1 MKKLLLLV
9 LTCLLSASVSA
20 QERPLWMRYCA
31 ISPDGKTIVF
41 SYKGDLFT
49 VPVTGGAAK
58 QLTTNPAYDS
68 NPVWSPD
75 GSKIAFA
82 SDREDCTNVWIVS
95 KDGGEPKQIT
105 TSSHFKTILTF
116 TDNDHVLFSMAEMPS
131 RQSIIPGM
139 SKFPQIY
146 EVSVNGGRI
155 RMYNALPMADININR
170 KTGDI
175 LYHDIKGSED
185 MYRKHHKSPVCRDI
199 WMLSKGKY
207 TKLTD
212 FEGEDRTPVWT
223 ADGKGYYYLSERDGN
238 FNVWFRSLDGAQN
251 VQITQHKTNPVRF
264 LTASADGTLCY
275 GYDGEIYTVRQGGKS
290 QRVNI
295 SIVSDR
301 SDREL
306 IPDVLTKNATEI
318 CTSPSGKEV
327 AFIVHGEVYVT
338 SVDYKTTIRITDTPE
353 MERNLSFSPDG
364 RSIAYASE
372 RGGCWNIYRASIKNK
387 DEKQFAYATDIVE
400 EQLTKQNHTSL
411 YPRFSPDGKEIA
423 FFEDRGTIRI
433 INLASKQVRTVMDG
447 KNLFSYSDGDIDF
460 EWSPDSR
467 WLLASYY
474 GDGGY
479 HHDDIALIDA
489 SGKQKPYNL
498 TNSAYVDFKPHWAL
512 GGKAM
517 LFKSNR
523 RGYKN
528 HGGHGY
534 HSDFFIMFFDIDAY
548 ERFMMN
554 KEEKALYDETHK
566 PAKKSDADGDKKSAD
581 KKSADKKPAAEPLKF
596 DLENCRDR
604 VVRLTAPS
612 TRLGD
617 GFLTPKGDTLIYEAA
632 FEDSYDLYRY
642 DLLEDKNELLQK
654 EVGRGDLQPDKK
666 FKNLFVLSKGG
677 IKKIEIAKGKRTNV
691 DFEAQFNYRPY
702 AERKHLFEHIW
713 RQVDDKF
720 YRADLHGVD
729 WAGYKKVYEKFL
741 PYINNEY
748 DFRDMLAEM
757 LGELNASHTGA
768 RYYDP
773 VRYRT
778 ASLGLFYDESYKGDG
793 LKIAEV
799 VKGSPLAVRNTG
811 VKAGDIIEAIDGTP
825 IKKGEDFY
833 PLLSGKTGKLT
844 RLTING
850 KNINVRPISLTAYNN
865 LLYDRWVERNRR
877 MVDSLSG
884 GKIAYVH
891 ISSMNGEKFRK
902 LYEEILNED
911 NRERDAVIVD
921 ERHNG
926 GGYLHDDLCH
936 LLNGKQHSHFIAHGK
951 YLGVEPSTQW
961 IKPSCVV
968 LCEDDYSNACGFP
981 RQYQDMKIGK
991 LIGAPVAG
999 TSTSV
1004 WWETLV
1010 NDIVFGIPQVGRVD
1024 VRGDYGENTQLN
1036 PDIVVYNSPEDY
1048 LTGRD
1053 RQLER
1058 AVQEMLKEGA
1068 AFKEQHKHEF
1078 GGHKK

>member
-1 MKKLLLLV
+1 MRTLLLLV
-9 LTCLLSASVSA
+9 LTTLLSAPVSA
-20 QERPLWMRYCA
+20 QERPLWMRFCS
-31 ISPDGKTIVF
+31 ISPDGQTIAF

-49 VPVTGGAAK
+49 VPVTGGTAK
-58 QLTTNPAYDS
+58 QITTNPAYDYC
-68 NPVWSPD
+68 PVWSPD

-82 SDREDCTNVWIVS
+82 SDREGGINVWIIS
-95 KDGGEPKQIT
+95 KNGGVPTQIT
-105 TSSHFKTILTF
+105 TSSHYKNVLTF
-116 TDNDHVLFSMAEMPS
+116 SDNDHVLFSMADMPS
-131 RQSIIPGM
+131 RQTIIPALG
-139 SKFPQIY
+139 KFPQVY
-146 EVSVNGGRI
+146 EVSIKGGRP
-155 RMYNALPMADININR
+155 RMYTTLPMADVNINR

-185 MYRKHHKSPVCRDI
+185 MYRKHHKSPICRDI
-199 WMLSKGKY
+199 WMMSKNKKF

-223 ADGKGYYYLSERDGN
+223 ADGKGYYYLSEKDGT
-238 FNVWFRSLDGAQN
+238 FNVWYRSLDGNQN
-251 VQITQHKTNPVRF
+251 QQITQHKTNPVRF
-264 LTASADGTLCY
+264 LTASNDGTLCY
-275 GYDGEIYTVRQGGKS
+275 GYDGEIYTVRQGAKP

-295 SIVSDR
+295 NIVSDR
-301 SDREL
+301 SDRDL
-306 IPDVLTKNATEI
+306 IREVNTKGATEI
-318 CTSPSGKEV
+318 CASPSGKEV
-327 AFIVHGEVYVT
+327 AFIAHGEVYVT

-353 MERNLSFSPDG
+353 QERNLSFSPDG

-372 RGGCWNIYRASIKNK
+372 RGGCWNIYRTSIKNK
-387 DEKQFAYATDIVE
+387 DEKQFAYATDLVE
-400 EQLTKQNHTSL
+400 EQLTKQNRTSF
-411 YPRFSPDGKEIA
+411 YPRFSPDGKELA

-433 INLASKQVRTVMDG
+433 INLANKQIRTVMDG

-460 EWSPDSR
+460 EWSPDSK
-467 WLLASYY
+467 WLLATYY

-498 TNSAYVDFKPHWAL
+498 TNSAYVESNPHWVL
-512 GGKAM
+512 GGKGM

-534 HSDFFIMFFDIDAY
+534 QNDFFIMFFDIDAF

-554 KEEKALYDETHK
+554 KEEKALYDEAHK
-566 PAKKSDADGDKKSAD
+566 KDAAQTT
-581 KKSADKKPAAEPLKF
+581 LTF
-596 DLENCRDR
+596 DLENARNR
-604 VVRLTAPS
+604 VVRLTAHS

-617 GFLTPKGDTLIYEAA
+617 GFLTAKGDTLFYEAA
-632 FEDSYDLYRY
+632 YDDGYDLWKY
-642 DLLEDKNELLQK
+642 DLLEDKNELVLK
-654 EVGRGDLQPDKK
+654 DIGRGNLMPDKK
-666 FKNLFVLSKGG
+666 RKNLFVMSRGG
-677 IKKIEIAKGKRTNV
+677 IKKIEIAKGKRTNI
-691 DFEAQFNYRPY
+691 DFDAPFNYRPY
-702 AERKHLFEHIW
+702 EERQNLFEHIW

-720 YRADLHGVD
+720 YREDLHGVD
-729 WAGYKKVYEKFL
+729 WAAYKKTYQKFL

-768 RYYDP
+768 RYSNS
-773 VRYRT
+773 VKYRT
-778 ASLGLFYDESYKGDG
+778 ASLGLFFDENYKGDG

-825 IKKGEDFY
+825 IKKGDDFY
-833 PLLSGKTGKLT
+833 PLLAGKTGKLV
-844 RLTING
+844 RLTIG
-850 KNINVRPISLTAYNN
+850 GRNVNVKAISLTAFNN
-865 LLYDRWVERNRR
+865 LLYDRWVERNRK
-877 MVDSLSG
+877 MVDSLSK

-936 LLNGKQHSHFIAHGK
+936 LLNGRQHSHFIAHGK
-951 YLGVEPSTQW
+951 YLGIEPSAQW
-961 IKPSCVV
+961 NKPSCVL

-1004 WWETLV
+1004 WWETLI
-1010 NDIVFGIPQVGRVD
+1010 NGIVFGIPQVGRVD
-1024 VRGDYGENTQLN
+1024 VRGDYGENTPLT
-1036 PDIVVYNSPEDY
+1036 PDIIVYNSPEDY
-1048 LTGRD
+1048 LNGHD
-1053 RQLER
+1053 AQLER
-1058 AVQEMLKEGA
+1058 AVKEMLKEGA
-1068 AFKEQHKHEF
+1068 EFKEKTKNDF

>member
-1 MKKLLLLV
+1 MKKLLITV
-9 LTCLLSASVSA
+9 LTTTLSLVAIA
-20 QERPLWMRYCA
+20 QERPLWMRFCA
-31 ISPDGKTIVF
+31 ISPDGQTIAF

-49 VPVTGGAAK
+49 VPVTGGTAK
-58 QLTTNPAYDS
+58 QLTTNPAYDY

-82 SDREDCTNVWIVS
+82 SDREGGINVWVMPS
-95 KDGGEPKQIT
+95 KGGQPQQIT
-105 TSSHFKTILTF
+105 TSSHFKNVLTF
-116 TDNDHVLFSMAEMPS
+116 ADNDHVLFSMADMPT
-131 RQSIIPGM
+131 RQSIIPSLG
-139 SKFPQIY
+139 KFPQVY
-146 EVSVNGGRI
+146 EVSVKGGRP
-155 RMYNALPMADININR
+155 RLFSGLMMADININR
-170 KTGDI
+170 KTGDV

-185 MYRKHHKSPVCRDI
+185 MYRKHHQSAICRDI
-199 WMLSKGKY
+199 WLMTKNKKKF

-212 FEGEDRTPVWT
+212 FAGEDRTPVWT
-223 ADGKGYYYLSERDGN
+223 ADGKGYYYLSEKDGT
-238 FNVWFRSLDGAQN
+238 FNVWYRSLDGTQN
-251 VQITQHKTNPVRF
+251 QQITQHKTNPVRF
-264 LTASADGTLCY
+264 LTAANDGTLCY
-275 GYDGEIYTVRQGGKS
+275 GYDGEIYTVRQGAKP

-301 SDREL
+301 SDRDL
-306 IPDVLTKNATEI
+306 IREVNTKGVTEI
-318 CTSPSGKEV
+318 CASPSGKEV
-327 AFIVHGEVYVT
+327 AFVVHGEVYVS

-353 MERNLSFSPDG
+353 MERNISFSPDG

-372 RGGCWNIYRASIKNK
+372 RGGCWNIYRTSIKNK
-387 DEKQFAYATDIVE
+387 DEKLFTYATDLVE
-400 EQLTKQNHTSL
+400 EQLTKQNRTSF
-411 YPRFSPDGKEIA
+411 YPRFSPDGKELA

-433 INLASKQVRTVMDG
+433 INLASKQIRTVMDG

-460 EWSPDSR
+460 EWSPDSK
-467 WLLASYY
+467 WLLASYF

-479 HHDDIALIDA
+479 HHDDIALVDA
-489 SGKQKPYNL
+489 SGKKKPYNL
-498 TNSAYVDFKPHWAL
+498 TNSAYTDFNPHWAL

-554 KEEKALYDETHK
+554 KEEKALYDEAHK
-566 PAKKSDADGDKKSAD
+566 KDPAQTT
-581 KKSADKKPAAEPLKF
+581 LTF
-596 DLENCRDR
+596 DLENARNR
-604 VVRLTAPS
+604 VVRLTAHS

-617 GFLTPKGDTLIYEAA
+617 GFLTAKGDTLFYEAA
-632 FEDSYDLYRY
+632 YDDGYDLWKY
-642 DLLEDKNELLQK
+642 DLLEDKNELVLK
-654 EVGRGDLQPDKK
+654 ELGKGNLMPDKK
-666 FKNLFVLSKGG
+666 QKSLFVMSKGG
-677 IKKIEIAKGKRTNV
+677 IKKVDIAKGKRTSI
-691 DFEAQFNYRPY
+691 DFEAPFNYRPY
-702 AERKHLFEHIW
+702 EERQHLFEHIW

-729 WAGYKKVYEKFL
+729 WAGYKKIYEKFL

-768 RYYDP
+768 RYQSP
-773 VRYRT
+773 VKYRT
-778 ASLGLFYDESYKGDG
+778 ASLGLFFDENYKGDG
-793 LKIAEV
+793 LKIAEI

-811 VKAGDIIEAIDGTP
+811 VKAGDVIEAIDGTP
-825 IKKGEDFY
+825 IKKGDDYY
-833 PLLSGKTGKLT
+833 PLLAGKTGKLV
-844 RLTING
+844 RLTIGGRNV
-850 KNINVRPISLTAYNN
+850 NVRAISLTAYNN
-865 LLYDRWVERNRR
+865 LLYDRWVERNRK
-877 MVDSLSG
+877 MVDSLSH
-884 GKIAYVH
+884 GKLAYVH
-891 ISSMNGEKFRK
+891 ISSMNGDKFRK
-902 LYEEILNED
+902 LYEKILNED

-936 LLNGKQHSHFIAHGK
+936 LLNGRQHSHFMAHGK
-951 YLGVEPSTQW
+951 YLGIEPSAQW
-961 IKPSCVV
+961 NKPSCVL

-1010 NDIVFGIPQVGRVD
+1010 NDIIFGIPQVGRID
-1024 VRGDYGENTQLN
+1024 IRGDYGENTPLN

-1048 LTGRD
+1048 LNGHD
-1053 RQLER
+1053 SQLER
-1058 AVQEMLKEGA
+1058 AVKEMLKEGA
-1068 AFKEQHKHEF
+1068 DFKEKTKNDF
-1078 GGHKK
+1078 GGHQK